1 MGNPYEQHRVLLAGE
16 GYAENVTFE
25 GLPNDELQIGDCI
38 VGKSKSA
45 SFQLANNGD
54 KAVRFTWNVGDKDEF
69 RLYPSQGHLRAH
81 STKQIKVVFR
91 SAKSVQYDQ
100 IELQCETVV
109 IEQKPEEGGEFK
121 EWDDTMKTVRMVRP
135 SELKKIMM
143 EREAEERRRRE
154 EAEAAQAAAAKNAK
168 GKQKTTA
175 KKEEAPL
182 EEETQ
187 IDMSEEETAELV
199 DTIKEPEHEKEE
211 GSERSLALKTS
222 LVCDYAKYECTTTR
236 MDFKPTLMYAQRT
249 HKFTIKNTSMISL
262 QFNFKI
268 SNPET
273 GMLDAGAYSIFPKK
287 GSIAPGCDDNFLV
300 KFAPMEIEPSFRRVL
315 AANLLDLDPKQQ
327 PLEIAAD
334 GVAERPVIHFELPP
348 STYRERK
355 EKDMTPVDSKY
366 KIIEFDSLGTSIKN
380 TRRFMAV
387 NPTG

>member
-1 MGNPYEQHRVLLAGE
+1 
-16 GYAENVTFE
+16 
-25 GLPNDELQIGDCI
+25 

-54 KAVRFTWNVGDKDEF
+54 KAVRFSWNVGDKDEF

-109 IEQKPEEGGEFK
+109 IEQKSEEGEFK

-222 LVCDYAKYECTTTR
+222 LVCDYAKYECATTR

-249 HKFTIKNTSMISL
+249 HKFAIKNTSMISL

-273 GMLDAGAYSIFPKK
+273 GLLDAGAYSIFPKK

-300 KFAPMEIEPSFRRVL
+300 KFAPMEIESSFRRVL

-327 PLEIAAD
+327 PLEIVAD
-334 GVAERPVIHFELPP
+334 GIAERPVIHFELPP

>member
-1 MGNPYEQHRVLLAGE
+1 
-16 GYAENVTFE
+16 
-25 GLPNDELQIGDCI
+25 
-38 VGKSKSA
+38 
-45 SFQLANNGD
+45 
-54 KAVRFTWNVGDKDEF
+54 
-69 RLYPSQGHLRAH
+69 
-81 STKQIKVVFR
+81 
-91 SAKSVQYDQ
+91 
-100 IELQCETVV
+100 
-109 IEQKPEEGGEFK
+109 
-121 EWDDTMKTVRMVRP
+121 
-135 SELKKIMM
+135 
-143 EREAEERRRRE
+143 
-154 EAEAAQAAAAKNAK
+154 
-168 GKQKTTA
+168 
-175 KKEEAPL
+175 
-182 EEETQ
+182 
-187 IDMSEEETAELV
+187 
-199 DTIKEPEHEKEE
+199 
-211 GSERSLALKTS
+211 
-222 LVCDYAKYECTTTR
+222 
-236 MDFKPTLMYAQRT
+236 
-249 HKFTIKNTSMISL
+249 MISL

-327 PLEIAAD
+327 PLEIVAD